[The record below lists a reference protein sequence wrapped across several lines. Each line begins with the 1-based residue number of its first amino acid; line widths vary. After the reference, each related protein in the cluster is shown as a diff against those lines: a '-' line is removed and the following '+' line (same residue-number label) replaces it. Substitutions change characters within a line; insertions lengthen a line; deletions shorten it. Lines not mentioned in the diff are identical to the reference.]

1 MLKIKDLTPVFTSI
15 LVTCNKYTE
24 PETVGETGIIDPA
37 KAKIMVKEYQEVLA
51 TGNLVRLVKPGDKI
65 AINPMKYAKFKQ
77 VYQKNSLREDTNQF
91 KKELVGFDFPTIEV
105 NGEERMLLDERDILY
120 IINDYEDDGAIPT
133 E

>member
-1 MLKIKDLTPVFTSI
+1 MLKIKELTPVFTSI

-24 PETVGETGIIDPA
+24 PEKVGETGIIDPA

-51 TGNLVRLVKPGDKI
+51 VGNQVRLVKPGDKI
-65 AINPMKYAKFKQ
+65 AINPMKYAKFKHVHQ
-77 VYQKNSLREDTNQF
+77 NNSLRGDVEQF
-91 KKELVGFDFPTIEV
+91 KKEIVGFDFPTLEV

-120 IINDYEDDGAIPT
+120 IINDYEDDGEIPT